1 MENLT
6 KIIKE
11 RRSISQF
18 SDKEVS
24 REIINEL
31 IELASLAPS
40 SCNTQPW
47 FFTVFESAAAKEKLI
62 EYIDLGYQKTKDE
75 FKKENKILSGVF
87 SKALD
92 SFSKYG
98 QFDAAPVYV
107 LVFVRPYDKA
117 GLAQAIKISKNERI
131 SEIAKESVK
140 TSVAMAMQNFLLAA
154 HAKGLGTRVKDGIK
168 FFVSHEELKNK
179 FYREFSIPN
188 EYSLLSGIQ
197 LGYPL
202 GNSNVAG
209 SRLPL
214 DKIRK
219 FF

>member
-1 MENLT
+1 MENLR

-11 RRSISQF
+11 RRSISRF

-24 REIINEL
+24 KEIIDEL
-31 IELASLAPS
+31 IELAGYAPS

-47 FFTVFESAAAKEKLI
+47 FFAVFNTKEAKEKLVG
-62 EYIDLGYQKTKDE
+62 YIDLGYQKTKEE
-75 FKKENKILSGVF
+75 FKEKNKILGGVF
-87 SKALD
+87 GSALD
-92 SFSKYG
+92 SFGKYG
-98 QFDAAPVYV
+98 KFDEAPVYI
-107 LVFVRPYDKA
+107 LVFSRPYDKA
-117 GLAQAIKISKNERI
+117 GLAQAIKISGSERI
-131 SEIAKESVK
+131 SGIAEESVK

-168 FFVSHEELKNK
+168 FFVHHEELKNN
-179 FYREFSIPN
+179 FHNDFSIPK

-202 GNSNVAG
+202 ENSKSAAK
-209 SRLPL
+209 RLPL

-219 FF
+219 FL